1 MFAWLKKL
9 FIPHRRNNHIS
20 HLLRTEM
27 TTFALGL
34 VLGVEVLM
42 LLFTFV
48 IAPRTGILSAI
59 LPGML
64 SAAANNDRATQGE
77 GQLAFNPLLQ
87 QAAQLKAQDMAAKG
101 YFAHTSPSG
110 VTPWSWLEKVGYRY
124 TAAGENLA
132 VNFLDSADVHIAWM
146 KSPAHRANI
155 LNPTYTEIGIATANG
170 IYKGNEVVFVAQFFG
185 HPAVAKKPV
194 VAPAQKTSPIPTQ
207 SIVPVAQSTVAGETT
222 LAQEILA
229 APRANANR
237 IFVIVMI
244 IIGLAVVLTLIV
256 RSEVR
261 YATPVLNG
269 ILVLVVSLAMILVNQ
284 YLGVTHS
291 VVIALY

>member
-101 YFAHTSPSG
+101 DFAHTSPSG
-110 VTPWSWLEKVGYRY
+110 VKPWAWLLKKRFRLTASPEKLTP
-124 TAAGENLA
+124 
-132 VNFLDSADVHIAWM
+132 
-146 KSPAHRANI
+146 
-155 LNPTYTEIGIATANG
+155 
-170 IYKGNEVVFVAQFFG
+170 
-185 HPAVAKKPV
+185 
-194 VAPAQKTSPIPTQ
+194 
-207 SIVPVAQSTVAGETT
+207 
-222 LAQEILA
+222 
-229 APRANANR
+229 
-237 IFVIVMI
+237 
-244 IIGLAVVLTLIV
+244 
-256 RSEVR
+256 
-261 YATPVLNG
+261 
-269 ILVLVVSLAMILVNQ
+269 
-284 YLGVTHS
+284 
-291 VVIALY
+291 